1 MANKPERIDTSKLIK
16 PLVDIFAS
24 TDPNESEVIHQ
35 LNLIDLSPFK
45 DHPFKAY
52 NEDKMAEMVRSVEKS
67 GVIVPIIVRP
77 NPYGNGYEIIS
88 GHNRVEASRRCKITT
103 IAAIVK
109 DWDDEQATIFMV
121 DSNFQQRDELLPS
134 EKAFGYKMKMDA
146 IKRQAGRP
154 STENWGQVD
163 PNLRGKRSKDI
174 LAAEAGESAKQIQR
188 FIRLTYLTHE
198 LLDYVDAAQMAM
210 GPAVHLSHL
219 KINEQDIVREAME
232 REQVFPSIQQAQ
244 HMKRLSA
251 EGKLD
256 WSAVNA
262 ILTADKPQA
271 QNGKIELNYGDYIKL
286 FPSSSPKQI
295 SELLYKLAVEYHRR
309 MHRDKER

>member
-1 MANKPERIDTSKLIK
+1 MASKSERIDTSKLIK

-134 EKAFGYKMKMDA
+134 EKAFGYRMKLEAM
-146 IKRQAGRP
+146 KRQGNRADLT
-154 STENWGQVD
+154 SGQLD
-163 PNLRGKRSKDI
+163 QKLKGKVSRDI
-174 LAAEAGESAKQIQR
+174 IAQESGESSKQIQR
-188 FIRLTYLTHE
+188 YIRLTHLTSE
-198 LLDYVDAAQMAM
+198 LLEYVDAAQMAM

-271 QNGKIELNYGDYIKL
+271 QNGKIELNYGDYAKL

>member
-88 GHNRVEASRRCKITT
+88 GHNRVEASRRCKLAT

-121 DSNFQQRDELLPS
+121 DSNFQQREELLPS
-134 EKAFGYKMKMDA
+134 EKAFGYRMKLEA
-146 IKRQAGRP
+146 LKRQGNRADLT
-154 STENWGQVD
+154 SGQLD
-163 PNLRGKRSKDI
+163 QKLKGKVSRDI
-174 LAAEAGESAKQIQR
+174 IAQESGESSKQIQR
-188 FIRLTYLTHE
+188 YIRLTYLTSE
-198 LLDYVDAAQMAM
+198 LMDYVDAAQMAM

-219 KINEQDIVREAME
+219 KTNEQDIVREAME

-262 ILTADKPQA
+262 LLTADKPQA
-271 QNGKIELNYGDYIKL
+271 QNGKIELNYGDYAKL

-295 SELLYKLAVEYHRR
+295 SDLLYKLAVEYHRR

>member
-1 MANKPERIDTSKLIK
+1 MANKPERVDTSKLIK

-24 TDPNESEVIHQ
+24 TDPNEPEVIHQ
-35 LNLIDLSPFK
+35 LSLIDLSPFK

-88 GHNRVEASRRCKITT
+88 GHNRVEASRRCKLAT

-121 DSNFQQRDELLPS
+121 DSNFQQREELLPS
-134 EKAFGYKMKMDA
+134 EKAFGYRMKLEA
-146 IKRQAGRP
+146 LKRQGNRADLT
-154 STENWGQVD
+154 SGQLD
-163 PNLRGKRSKDI
+163 QKLKGKVSRDI
-174 LAAEAGESAKQIQR
+174 IAQESGESSKQIQR
-188 FIRLTYLTHE
+188 YIRLTYLTSE
-198 LLDYVDAAQMAM
+198 LMDYVDAAQMAM

-219 KINEQDIVREAME
+219 KTNEQDIVREAME

-262 ILTADKPQA
+262 LLTADKPQA
-271 QNGKIELNYGDYIKL
+271 QNGKIELNYGDYAKL

-295 SELLYKLAVEYHRR
+295 SDLLYKLAVEYHRR